1 MSRGSREVHLETAAE
16 DAWNALV
23 SPERHEWYFHLRPEG
38 RFESSQ
44 TIRWLDARGDV
55 VEESEI
61 VEVAAPGRLTM
72 RTRFLFAETFAEQ
85 PPHTTSWEVARD
97 GSGCRVRL
105 SWEAGDIAGGLIA
118 SEAQNILDGLRL
130 EHDAAA
136 QAELARLP
144 SIGQVE
150 IRDVTPDRVGDYQE
164 FFDHHAFRDYPAW
177 RSCYCMET
185 HRTQGDEEWAVRTA
199 ADNRRD
205 MSEMIARRDVTALLA
220 FVDGAPVG
228 WCNYGETTKL
238 AGVMHRFALQAE
250 EHVGVG
256 SVSCFVI
263 SAPYRRHGVARR
275 LLDAAV
281 DRLRERGVKVVE
293 AYPVKET
300 DSPQS
305 NYRGPLSMY
314 LAAGFAPHRESGPF
328 QIVRKTL

>member
-1 MSRGSREVHLETAAE
+1 MSRGSREVHLETTPE
-16 DAWNALV
+16 HAWNALV
-23 SPERHEWYFHLRPEG
+23 SPERHEWYFRLRPEG
-38 RFESSQ
+38 RFEPNQSV
-44 TIRWLDARGDV
+44 RWLDARGAV

-61 VEVAAPGRLTM
+61 VEVAKPTRLTM
-72 RTRFLFAETFAEQ
+72 RTRFLFAATFAEQ
-85 PPHTTSWEVARD
+85 PAHTTSWEVARD
-97 GSGCRVRL
+97 GGGCRVRL
-105 SWEAGDIAGGLIA
+105 SWEAGEIAGGLIE

-144 SIGQVE
+144 RIGPVE
-150 IRDVTPDRVGDYQE
+150 IRDVTPDRLGDYQE

-185 HRTQGDEEWAVRTA
+185 HRTQGDEEWAARTA

-205 MSEMIARRDVTALLA
+205 MSEMISRRDVTALLA
-220 FVDGAPVG
+220 FVDGSPVG

-238 AGVMHRFALQAE
+238 AGVMHRFALQADE
-250 EHVGVG
+250 QVGIG
-256 SVSCFVI
+256 SVACFVI
-263 SAPYRRHGVARR
+263 SAPYRRHGVASR
-275 LLDAAV
+275 LLETAL

-293 AYPVKET
+293 AYPVKAT

-314 LAAGFAPHRESGPF
+314 LAAGFVPHRESGPF